1 MVMIKNV
8 LIRNVS
14 ALGEIRTKNIN
25 RLIIGNLNSNSL
37 SSKFSQLKV
46 LIQGKIEILIIT
58 ETRLDRNFLL
68 EQFVI
73 SGYSKPYRLDRNRSW
88 GGVII
93 YIREDIPSKELRFF
107 NISENVEGIFVEIN
121 LFKAKWLVV
130 CGYHH
135 PSSQDDQ

>member
-73 SGYSKPYRLDRNRSW
+73 CGYSKPYRLDRNRSW

-93 YIREDIPSKELRFF
+93 YI
-107 NISENVEGIFVEIN
+107 SERTYPVRN
-121 LFKAKWLVV
+121 
-130 CGYHH
+130 
-135 PSSQDDQ
+135 